1 MRKYNLVVCGGGLT
15 GVAAAI
21 QAKRSG
27 VGSVLLIE
35 RYGFLGGM
43 ATAGLVNPFM
53 PYWKQGVLPSEGGQL
68 VFGLFDEIR
77 QRLHEMEGYDYEG
90 DHFDAEC
97 MKIVLQRMCLEAGV
111 ELLLHTY
118 VEQVH
123 LKTDTVKEISRVVAV
138 RVAHKSGV
146 EFMAAD
152 AFIDCTGDADVAHL
166 CGVPW
171 VKGREEDG
179 FCQPM
184 TLSFRMANV
193 DRERMPA
200 NSEIDRLYDE
210 AKARGEIHN
219 PREDVLHF
227 HVMQDDV
234 VHFNTTRV
242 VMHDATSARSLTDA
256 ELVAREQVW
265 EMVRFLK
272 KYVAGF
278 EKAYLQTTATQI
290 GVRESRRIVGE
301 YTLTADD
308 VLGQARFE
316 DSIVRFAYNI
326 DIHSPTGTGTEHR
339 VLPDGGYYEIPYRCM
354 VPKKIT
360 NLLVA
365 GRPISAD
372 HAAHSSLRVMP
383 ACVAMGQAAGLAA
396 SIVLRKGGTFAQLN
410 GIRLHNRLIDIGAMK
425 ADA

>member
-1 MRKYNLVVCGGGLT
+1 MRKYDIVVCGGGLS
-15 GVAAAI
+15 GVAAAV

-27 VGSVLLIE
+27 AGSVLLIE

-53 PYWKQGVLPSEGGQL
+53 PYWKEGVLPEQGGQL
-68 VFGLFDEIR
+68 VFGIFDEIR
-77 QRLHEMEGYDYEG
+77 HRLGEMGGYDQQG

-97 MKIVLQRMCLEAGV
+97 MKILLQRMCVEAGV
-111 ELLLHTY
+111 ELLLHSF

-123 LKTDTVKEISRVVAV
+123 VKNDRLVAV
-138 RVAHKSGV
+138 RVASKSGI

-171 VKGREEDG
+171 KKGRDSDG
-179 FCQPM
+179 QCQPM
-184 TLSFRMANV
+184 TLCFRMAGV
-193 DRERMPA
+193 DRSKMPP
-200 NSEIDRLYDE
+200 NPEIDRLYNE
-210 AKARGEIHN
+210 AKARGEITN

-242 VMHDATSARSLTDA
+242 ILHDATNARSMTDA
-256 ELVAREQVW
+256 ELIAREQVW

-272 KYVAGF
+272 KYVPGF
-278 EKAYLQTTATQI
+278 EHSYLQMTAPQT
-290 GVRESRRIVGE
+290 GVRESRRIVGQ
-301 YTLTADD
+301 YTLTGED
-308 VLGQARFE
+308 VMNQARF
-316 DSIVRFAYNI
+316 DDAVCRFAYMI
-326 DIHSPTGTGTEHR
+326 DIHNPAGTGTERWHQ
-339 VLPDGGYYEIPYRCM
+339 PHGGYYEIPYRCM
-354 VPKKIT
+354 VPKRIS

-365 GRPISAD
+365 GRPVSSD

-383 ACVAMGQAAGLAA
+383 ACIALGQAAGLAA
-396 SIVLRKGGTFAQLN
+396 SILLRKGGAFKDIN
-410 GIRLHNRLIDIGAMK
+410 GERLHARLVEIGAMK

>member
-1 MRKYNLVVCGGGLT
+1 MRRYDLVVCGGGLS
-15 GVAAAI
+15 GVAAAV

-53 PYWKQGVLPSEGGQL
+53 PYWKEGVRPEEGGQL
-68 VFGLFDEIR
+68 VFGIFDEIR
-77 QRLHEMEGYDYEG
+77 QRMQEMGGYDPKG

-97 MKIVLQRMCLEAGV
+97 MKIVLQRMCIEAGV
-111 ELLLHTY
+111 ELLLHTFI
-118 VEQVH
+118 EQVH
-123 LKTDTVKEISRVVAV
+123 LKMDRMVAV
-138 RVAHKSGV
+138 RVANKSGV
-146 EFMAAD
+146 EFMAGG

-171 VKGREEDG
+171 KKGRDSDG
-179 FCQPM
+179 QCQPM
-184 TLSFRMANV
+184 TLNFRMAGV
-193 DRERMPA
+193 DRSKMPA
-200 NSEIDRLYDE
+200 DSEINRLYNE
-210 AKARGEIHN
+210 AKERGEITN

-242 VMHDATSARSLTDA
+242 ILHDALNTRSLTDA
-256 ELVAREQVW
+256 ELIAREQVW
-265 EMVRFLK
+265 EMVSFLK
-272 KYVAGF
+272 KQVPGF
-278 EKAYLQTTATQI
+278 ENAYLQATAPQI

-301 YTLTADD
+301 YTLTQED
-308 VLGQARFE
+308 VKNQARFE
-316 DSIVRFAYNI
+316 DSVCRFAYMI
-326 DIHSPTGTGTEHR
+326 DIHNPAGSGTERWHQ
-339 VLPDGGYYEIPYRCM
+339 PQGGFYEIPYRCM
-354 VPKKIT
+354 VPKRII

-365 GRPISAD
+365 GRPVSAD

-396 SIVLRKGGTFAQLN
+396 AIVLRKGGAFKDLN
-410 GIRLHNRLIDIGAMK
+410 GLKLHNRLVDIGAMK